1 MRENPLYKLLDVR
14 MGGKMVEVFEEEGAK
29 ALKTFCRQHFEDEFL
44 YNSGEGEIITHS
56 EYARWRHYQE
66 SKNREVCYLC
76 FVFLLIHCE
85 QILLDIVIG
94 NQLVCDRSSISF
106 GGNHE
111 YSRSCTWH
119 KI

>member
-66 SKNREVCYLC
+66 SKNRDRKSTRLNSSHQIISYA
-76 FVFLLIHCE
+76 VFCLKKKKK
-85 QILLDIVIG
+85 
-94 NQLVCDRSSISF
+94 N
-106 GGNHE
+106 
-111 YSRSCTWH
+111 
-119 KI
+119 